1 MTLRDL
7 IHILNTYEKFN
18 VTLMES
24 AYTTL
29 LQKIRSHEI
38 TYSELK
44 KHAEYLL
51 TTVCRDINSE
61 KNTLAMSAVKVLL
74 VCLQEFDFIKAF
86 HSVITEALK
95 KQANAYAC
103 MYISLY
109 VLKCTHFLSED
120 PAFSVVSSLVHN
132 NEEIQDCKDSVSI
145 AAEVVQLLIRLEK
158 IADQNLKASFSPWAR
173 YIFLA
178 LGSPD
183 QEIRN
188 QALEL
193 LEKYKEHLTNNES
206 LSLFV
211 AKAIQNEL
219 GQNLK
224 NLYAKNTTFVL
235 KALVLVVKTVGKEL
249 HSILKKMV
257 AIIHPKIASP
267 DKLMYFDTLE
277 IMINCLV
284 ANNADV
290 ICQPN
295 TVDLIMTCLKAK
307 YNMTEEESV
316 KKIHLFWLLVKALGS
331 NISCLRNKIILPLL
345 ELCLEVNKKP
355 GKLVSKCLTFEFLVR
370 LLETNFY
377 QDQNVSL
384 ERELENY
391 KWSLEPL
398 SQKIEWD
405 MSPLSTMLNTFTQLL
420 SLAKR
425 DIDAVILV
433 QISLQF
439 AQRIKEHPNTKL
451 VFSFLQCF
459 AYLVDNKMLKE
470 ETFVLLAV
478 SSSFIMLQA
487 LTSKKEKT
495 TEIVN
500 ILSNIY
506 IQMFELTVSYNLV
519 SLLFEHLTPSL
530 VLMFQQS
537 SSIEILL
544 PSFTTTLSRIWNKMC
559 HCVSKV
565 YGLSCSFH
573 DLSILFPLMECT
585 LQHAHRNIR
594 KSAVSLWNNTFCHLS
609 EDVYPDSLKLVLSK
623 AFSTSCDLTNQ
634 DSACQT
640 SDSEVVKKAKP
651 ETEAIDL
658 VQFNLKTLKVSLTK
672 LDQKACKDFVKMKDR
687 KTIPSYKYEIVLD
700 RKNAGI
706 CIHESRTSTA
716 AHGQNSTPTTASDQT
731 STPTTASDQTSTPTT
746 ASDQTSTP
754 TTASDQTSTPTTA
767 SDQTSTPTTASDQ
780 TSTPTTASD
789 QTSTPATASDQT
801 STPATASDQTS
812 TPTTASDQTST
823 PTTASNQTSTPTTV
837 LDETSTPATALDQIS
852 TPTTASDQA
861 NTPTTALDQTSTPT
875 TASNQTSTP
884 TTVLDETSTPAT
896 ALDQI
901 SASPTKSGQTS
912 KITITSN
919 QSNTPTASDED
930 DSPSL
935 DKEKTAAHVIDNLLK
950 EMLEGRLLDLTAE
963 SQSKKKKKEQH
974 VDVCEERKVPKKE
987 KNVDYEDTLPLK
999 HEVKLQFLNSKELID
1014 LSTFYSDL
1022 IMASVTGLEKKA
1034 FVFSSLPLSDLLK
1047 IATKLMKVL
1056 QMVEDEVLKRQQSQD
1071 MPPLKYEE
1079 IPLLT
1084 CEDLEMPVLKCERQE
1099 SIFCYIET
1107 GNR

>member
-1 MTLRDL
+1 
-7 IHILNTYEKFN
+7 
-18 VTLMES
+18 
-24 AYTTL
+24 
-29 LQKIRSHEI
+29 
-38 TYSELK
+38 
-44 KHAEYLL
+44 
-51 TTVCRDINSE
+51 
-61 KNTLAMSAVKVLL
+61 MSAVKVLL

-132 NEEIQDCKDSVSI
+132 NEEILDCKDSVSI

-158 IADQNLKASFSPWAR
+158 IADQNLKASFSPWSR

-193 LEKYKEHLTNNES
+193 LEKYKEHLTNDES

-211 AKAIQNEL
+211 AKAIQNKL

-224 NLYAKNTTFVL
+224 NLYAKNTTFVQ
-235 KALVLVVKTVGKEL
+235 KTLVLVVKTVGKEL

-267 DKLMYFDTLE
+267 DKLRYFDTLE

-316 KKIHLFWLLVKALGS
+316 KNIYLFWLLVKALGS
-331 NISCLRNKIILPLL
+331 NISCLRNKVILPLL

-370 LLETNFY
+370 LLETNIY
-377 QDQNVSL
+377 QDKNVSL
-384 ERELENY
+384 ERELKNY

-433 QISLQF
+433 KISLQF
-439 AQRIKEHPNTKL
+439 AQHIKEHLNAKL

-459 AYLVDNKMLKE
+459 VYLVDNKMLKE
-470 ETFVLLAV
+470 ETFVLMAV
-478 SSSFIMLQA
+478 SSSFIMPQA

-559 HCVSKV
+559 NCVSKV

-585 LQHAHRNIR
+585 LQHAHRSIR

-640 SDSEVVKKAKP
+640 SDSEVVQEAKP

-672 LDQKACKDFVKMKDR
+672 LDQKACKDFVKIKYR
-687 KTIPSYKYEIVLD
+687 KTIPSYKQEIALD
-700 RKNAGI
+700 LKNARI

-716 AHGQNSTPTTASDQT
+716 AHGQNSTP
-731 STPTTASDQTSTPTT
+731 
-746 ASDQTSTP
+746 
-754 TTASDQTSTPTTA
+754 
-767 SDQTSTPTTASDQ
+767 
-780 TSTPTTASD
+780 
-789 QTSTPATASDQT
+789 ATAS
-801 STPATASDQTS
+801 
-812 TPTTASDQTST
+812 
-823 PTTASNQTSTPTTV
+823 
-837 LDETSTPATALDQIS
+837 DQIS
-852 TPTTASDQA
+852 TPTAS
-861 NTPTTALDQTSTPT
+861 
-875 TASNQTSTP
+875 
-884 TTVLDETSTPAT
+884 
-896 ALDQI
+896 DQI
-901 SASPTKSGQTS
+901 SASPTKSGRTS

-919 QSNTPTASDED
+919 QSNTPTASDQD

-935 DKEKTAAHVIDNLLK
+935 DKENTAAHVIDNLLK

-987 KNVDYEDTLPLK
+987 KNVDYEDTLQLK
-999 HEVKLQFLNSKELID
+999 HEVKLQFLNSIELID

-1022 IMASVTGLEKKA
+1022 IMDSVTGLEKKA

-1047 IATKLMKVL
+1047 ISTKLMKVL
-1056 QMVEDEVLKRQQSQD
+1056 QMVEDEVIKRQQSQD

>member
-38 TYSELK
+38 TYSDLK

-370 LLETNFY
+370 LLETNIY

-487 LTSKKEKT
+487 LTSKKETT

-544 PSFTTTLSRIWNKMC
+544 PSFTTTLSRIWNKIC

-585 LQHAHRNIR
+585 LQHAHRSIR

-687 KTIPSYKYEIVLD
+687 KTIPSYKHEIVLD
-700 RKNAGI
+700 RKNARI

-767 SDQTSTPTTASDQ
+767 SDQTSTTTALDQ
-780 TSTPTTASD
+780 TSTPTTVLD
-789 QTSTPATASDQT
+789 ETSTPAN
-801 STPATASDQTS
+801 ASDQTS

-875 TASNQTSTP
+875 TVSDQANTPTASNQTSTP

-1022 IMASVTGLEKKA
+1022 IMASVTGLEKKT

-1107 GNR
+1107 

>member
-1 MTLRDL
+1 
-7 IHILNTYEKFN
+7 
-18 VTLMES
+18 
-24 AYTTL
+24 
-29 LQKIRSHEI
+29 
-38 TYSELK
+38 
-44 KHAEYLL
+44 
-51 TTVCRDINSE
+51 
-61 KNTLAMSAVKVLL
+61 
-74 VCLQEFDFIKAF
+74 
-86 HSVITEALK
+86 
-95 KQANAYAC
+95 
-103 MYISLY
+103 
-109 VLKCTHFLSED
+109 
-120 PAFSVVSSLVHN
+120 
-132 NEEIQDCKDSVSI
+132 
-145 AAEVVQLLIRLEK
+145 
-158 IADQNLKASFSPWAR
+158 
-173 YIFLA
+173 
-178 LGSPD
+178 
-183 QEIRN
+183 
-188 QALEL
+188 
-193 LEKYKEHLTNNES
+193 
-206 LSLFV
+206 
-211 AKAIQNEL
+211 
-219 GQNLK
+219 
-224 NLYAKNTTFVL
+224 
-235 KALVLVVKTVGKEL
+235 
-249 HSILKKMV
+249 MV

-267 DKLMYFDTLE
+267 DKLMYFDTLD

-370 LLETNFY
+370 LLETNIY

-544 PSFTTTLSRIWNKMC
+544 PSFTTTLSRIWNKIC

-585 LQHAHRNIR
+585 LQHAHRSIR

-687 KTIPSYKYEIVLD
+687 KTIPSYKHEIVLD
-700 RKNAGI
+700 RKNARI

-767 SDQTSTPTTASDQ
+767 SDQTSTTTALDQ
-780 TSTPTTASD
+780 TSTPTTVLD
-789 QTSTPATASDQT
+789 ET

-812 TPTTASDQTST
+812 TPTTAS
-823 PTTASNQTSTPTTV
+823 
-837 LDETSTPATALDQIS
+837 
-852 TPTTASDQA
+852 
-861 NTPTTALDQTSTPT
+861 DQTSTPT

-935 DKEKTAAHVIDNLLK
+935 RKRKSS
-950 EMLEGRLLDLTAE
+950 MLMF
-963 SQSKKKKKEQH
+963 
-974 VDVCEERKVPKKE
+974 VKKE
-987 KNVDYEDTLPLK
+987 KC
-999 HEVKLQFLNSKELID
+999 Q
-1014 LSTFYSDL
+1014 
-1022 IMASVTGLEKKA
+1022 KK
-1034 FVFSSLPLSDLLK
+1034 
-1047 IATKLMKVL
+1047 
-1056 QMVEDEVLKRQQSQD
+1056 KR
-1071 MPPLKYEE
+1071 M
-1079 IPLLT
+1079 
-1084 CEDLEMPVLKCERQE
+1084 
-1099 SIFCYIET
+1099 
-1107 GNR
+1107 

>member
-1 MTLRDL
+1 
-7 IHILNTYEKFN
+7 
-18 VTLMES
+18 
-24 AYTTL
+24 
-29 LQKIRSHEI
+29 
-38 TYSELK
+38 
-44 KHAEYLL
+44 
-51 TTVCRDINSE
+51 
-61 KNTLAMSAVKVLL
+61 
-74 VCLQEFDFIKAF
+74 
-86 HSVITEALK
+86 
-95 KQANAYAC
+95 
-103 MYISLY
+103 
-109 VLKCTHFLSED
+109 
-120 PAFSVVSSLVHN
+120 
-132 NEEIQDCKDSVSI
+132 
-145 AAEVVQLLIRLEK
+145 LEK

-219 GQNLK
+219 
-224 NLYAKNTTFVL
+224 
-235 KALVLVVKTVGKEL
+235 

-267 DKLMYFDTLE
+267 DKLMYFDTLD
-277 IMINCLV
+277 IMINCLFPLLG
-284 ANNADV
+284 D
-290 ICQPN
+290 
-295 TVDLIMTCLKAK
+295 
-307 YNMTEEESV
+307 
-316 KKIHLFWLLVKALGS
+316 IHLGLLRMHKFSIASVMCSNLGTKFS
-331 NISCLRNKIILPLL
+331 DIILPLL

-355 GKLVSKCLTFEFLVR
+355 
-370 LLETNFY
+370 
-377 QDQNVSL
+377 
-384 ERELENY
+384 
-391 KWSLEPL
+391 EPL

-487 LTSKKEKT
+487 LTSK
-495 TEIVN
+495 N
-500 ILSNIY
+500 I
-506 IQMFELTVSYNLV
+506 QTNL
-519 SLLFEHLTPSL
+519 
-530 VLMFQQS
+530 
-537 SSIEILL
+537 
-544 PSFTTTLSRIWNKMC
+544 
-559 HCVSKV
+559 
-565 YGLSCSFH
+565 
-573 DLSILFPLMECT
+573 
-585 LQHAHRNIR
+585 
-594 KSAVSLWNNTFCHLS
+594 FCR
-609 EDVYPDSLKLVLSK
+609 LVLSK

-687 KTIPSYKYEIVLD
+687 KTIPSYKHEIVLD
-700 RKNAGI
+700 RKNARI

-767 SDQTSTPTTASDQ
+767 SDQTSTTTALDQ
-780 TSTPTTASD
+780 TSTPTTVLD
-789 QTSTPATASDQT
+789 ET

-812 TPTTASDQTST
+812 TPTTAS
-823 PTTASNQTSTPTTV
+823 
-837 LDETSTPATALDQIS
+837 
-852 TPTTASDQA
+852 
-861 NTPTTALDQTSTPT
+861 DQTSTPT